1 MAGEKVSTPLHLGG
15 ISAAKLVEEYQS
27 PLYVYEEDVIRQ
39 RYTELQSAI
48 AYPNT
53 RIHYAVKANNNPAVL
68 RLLREL
74 GSGID
79 ATSPGEIYLSL
90 KAGFAPEDILYTG
103 VNSSSSDL
111 EYCHSQGVQVNIGSL
126 ALLEIWGE
134 RYPGTK
140 VSVRVN
146 PDVGA
151 GHHDHTITGGPASK
165 FGIYHSKVHEVQDI
179 ADRYDLDIV
188 GVHSHIGS
196 GILETESF
204 LTAMGIILDTA
215 QHIEGLEFVDIGGGI
230 GIPYHPDD
238 SPVPLAEL
246 GAAISDSFSQFCSSY
261 GADLA
266 LKLEP
271 GRFLVAEAGTLL
283 TEVTNLKKTNRY
295 RFVGVDTGFNHLARP
310 VMYGSY
316 HHIENATNPGAIE
329 GLYLVGGNLCE
340 SGDIFTRDEQGLSE
354 RRIPS
359 PSIGD
364 ILAIRD
370 VGAYGYSMASTYN
383 SRLLPAE
390 VMVRDGVSRL
400 TRRRQELRDLVWA
413 DI

>member
-1 MAGEKVSTPLHLGG
+1 MGG
-15 ISAAKLVEEYQS
+15 VSAAQLVEEYQS
-27 PLYVYEEDVIRQ
+27 PLFVYEEDIIRQ
-39 RYTELQSAI
+39 RYNELSEALV
-48 AYPNT
+48 YPNT
-53 RIHYAVKANNNPAVL
+53 RIHYALKANNNPAVL
-68 RLLREL
+68 RLLKEL

-79 ATSPGEIYLSL
+79 ATSPGEIFLSL
-90 KAGFAPEDILYTG
+90 NAGFSPKDIIYTG
-103 VNSSSSDL
+103 VNSSAGDL
-111 EYCHSQGVQVNIGSL
+111 AYCHEQGVQVNIGSL
-126 ALLEIWGE
+126 ALLELWGQS
-134 RYPGTK
+134 YPGTK

-165 FGIYHSKVHEVQDI
+165 FGIYHTKVHEVQEI
-179 ADRYDLDIV
+179 AARYDLEIV

-204 LTAMGIILDTA
+204 LRAMDIILAAA
-215 QHIEGLEFVDIGGGI
+215 QRIEGLEFVDIGGGI
-230 GIPYHPDD
+230 GIPYRPGEQ
-238 SPVPLAEL
+238 PIPLTEL
-246 GAAISDSFSQFCSSY
+246 GAAISGSFERFCNSY
-261 GADLA
+261 GAELA

-283 TEVTNLKKTNRY
+283 TTVTNLKKTSRY
-295 RFVGVDTGFNHLARP
+295 SFIGVDTGFNHLARP

-316 HHIENATNPGAIE
+316 HHIENATSPDAVE
-329 GLYLVGGNLCE
+329 GPFLVGGNLCE
-340 SGDIFTRDEQGLSE
+340 SGDIFTRDEQGLQE
-354 RRIPS
+354 RMIPA
-359 PSIGD
+359 PSMGD

-390 VMVRDGVSRL
+390 VMVRGGSSRL
-400 TRRRQELRDLVWA
+400 TRRRQELSDLTWA

>member
-1 MAGEKVSTPLHLGG
+1 MSTPLHLGG
-15 ISAAKLVEEYQS
+15 ISAAKLVDEYQS

-39 RYTELQSAI
+39 RYTELQNAI

-53 RIHYAVKANNNPAVL
+53 RIHYAAKANNNPAVL
-68 RLLREL
+68 SLLREL

-90 KAGFAPEDILYTG
+90 KAGFAPEDIIYTG
-103 VNSSSSDL
+103 VNSSASDL
-111 EYCHSQGVQVNIGSL
+111 AYCHEQGVQVNIGSL
-126 ALLEIWGE
+126 ALLELWGK

-151 GHHDHTITGGPASK
+151 GHHDHTITGGPTSK
-165 FGIYHSKVHEVQDI
+165 FGIYHSKVHEVQEI
-179 ADRYDLDIV
+179 ADRYGLGIV

-215 QHIEGLEFVDIGGGI
+215 KHIGGLEFIDIGGGI
-230 GIPYHPDD
+230 GIPYNPDD

-246 GAAISDSFSQFCSSY
+246 GAAISGSFSQFCSTY

-266 LKLEP
+266 LKIEP

-295 RFVGVDTGFNHLARP
+295 RFVGVDTGFNHLVRP
-310 VMYGSY
+310 VLYGSY
-316 HHIENATNPGAIE
+316 HHIQNATNPSAVE
-329 GLYLVGGNLCE
+329 GMYLVGGNLCE

-359 PSIGD
+359 PRIGD

-390 VMVRDGVSRL
+390 VMVHDGASRL
-400 TRRRQELRDLVWA
+400 TRRRQELSDLVWA